1 MKTYVC
7 KTNDDTAAVVLYADS
22 PNQAAA
28 HAANHLK
35 CRMLDIVTYEV
46 PDATF

>member
-7 KTNDDTAAVVLYADS
+7 RTNDDTAAIMLYADTA
-22 PNQAAA
+22 NQAAA
-28 HAANHLK
+28 HAATHLG
-35 CRMLDIVTYEV
+35 CRMLDIVTYEI

>member
-7 KTNDDTAAVVLYADS
+7 KNHEEDRAIMLYADS